1 MTEPDRDPETP
12 APKPPVAPSDES
24 ADEDDLEPESTAPA
38 GRFWDIE
45 IPERSAAALR
55 VRGL

>member
-1 MTEPDRDPETP
+1 MTKPNRDPETP
-12 APKPPVAPSDES
+12 APKPPATPPD
-24 ADEDDLEPESTAPA
+24 ADDPGDDLEPELTTPA